1 MLFCGI
7 EQSIFRIFFVQSQ
20 QFCFLRH
27 NVYIMHKHL
36 LSVAGAL
43 AIATATL
50 AQPTIPNGNFETWTV
65 DAWSQD
71 KAAPWSWYEIN
82 TTPPA
87 FSKSTD
93 AHSGS
98 FALKVQNKAKSG
110 RQASIDVPKTGT
122 KVATRLKGFIKT
134 NIGAGEKAIV
144 EISAGNTETSG
155 TQTTYY
161 YKTIGWQTFTG
172 VSNGYVAIDIPLDFS
187 LDQDVFYGKEDFQYY
202 HISVSA
208 YDKFNFTTG
217 SGASIS
223 ENTYVIVDDFTLEG
237 NVDLTYFTNAFPES
251 FEKWSEMDGS
261 KYPYGWSFLANPY
274 KDEYKQVVSQSTDAK
289 DGSYALKYS
298 LTAPDTDFSLWQKFT
313 KTNNQSLK
321 LGLKYSLAEGDTIF
335 VAFLA
340 TDFSEMSIKLTLTKE
355 TLSSYKD
362 FVIDLSDLKTTKD
375 YAFILTLQKGSLPT
389 VPTYVLMDNYEL
401 VDPSSIED
409 EYFNA
414 NLVQASPNPSST
426 GLFKISNVNNAPLEV
441 SDLLG
446 NRVAASISREGS
458 NATVDLSAQSRGMYL
473 VNVGGKKTM
482 KIQY

>member
-1 MLFCGI
+1 
-7 EQSIFRIFFVQSQ
+7 
-20 QFCFLRH
+20 
-27 NVYIMHKHL
+27 MHKHL
-36 LSVAGAL
+36 LTV
-43 AIATATL
+43 ATALSTAAAAL
-50 AQPTIPNGNFETWTV
+50 AQPTITNGNFETWTV

-71 KAAPWSWYEIN
+71 KALPWSWYEIN

-93 AHSGS
+93 AHGGS

-110 RQASIDVPKTGT
+110 RQASIDVPKTGA

-144 EISAGNTETSG
+144 EISAGNTETNG
-155 TQTTYY
+155 TQTTSY
-161 YKTIGWQTFTG
+161 YKTIGWQTFKG

-208 YDKFNFTTG
+208 YDKFNFPSG

-261 KYPYGWSFLANPY
+261 KYPYGWAFLANPY

-289 DGSYALKYS
+289 DGAYALKYT
-298 LTAPDTDFSLWQKFT
+298 LTAPGTDFSLWQKFT

-321 LGLKYSLAEGDTIF
+321 LSLKYALAEGDTIF

-355 TLSSYKD
+355 TISSYKD
-362 FVIDLSDLKTTKD
+362 FVIDLSDLTIAKD
-375 YAFILTLQKGSLPT
+375 YAFILTLQKGSLST
-389 VPTYVLMDNYEL
+389 VPTYVLMDDYEL
-401 VDPSSIED
+401 VDPTSIED

-414 NLVQASPNPSST
+414 NLVVVSPNPSSS
-426 GLFKISNVNNAPLEV
+426 GLFQISNVNNAPLEV
-441 SDLLG
+441 SDILG
-446 NRVAASISREGS
+446 NRVPASITRLGRD
-458 NATVDLSAQSRGMYL
+458 ATVDLSAQSRGMYL